1 MTIEEHN
8 ALLTKLRSL
17 SDTPE
22 MAGVVQELQQDYAK
36 MTTDLTDFQNNLQ
49 KAEEKADKYAK
60 LNNDLFLQCSAQN
73 KIITSPTNANNQGS
87 LDTGTEPPKK
97 RTYDDLEKEFI

>member
-8 ALLTKLRSL
+8 AILTKLRTL

-22 MAGVVQELQQDYAK
+22 MAGLVQDLQKDYAI
-36 MTTDLTDFQNNLQ
+36 MTNDLTDSQNNLQ

-73 KIITSPTNANNQGS
+73 KLFTTSTSENNQGS
-87 LDTGTEPPKK
+87 AETGAEPPKK
-97 RTYDDLEKEFI
+97 RTYEDLEKEFV

>member
-8 ALLTKLRSL
+8 AILTKLRTL

-22 MAGVVQELQQDYAK
+22 MAGLVQDLQQDYAK
-36 MTTDLTDFQNNLQ
+36 MTNDLSDSQNNLQ

-73 KIITSPTNANNQGS
+73 KLFTTSTSENNQGS
-87 LDTGTEPPKK
+87 AETGAEPPKK
-97 RTYDDLEKEFI
+97 RTYEDLEKEFV